1 MKTFHS
7 LNFCDSQN
15 YATHRRSVE
24 CFSGNFLHWLF
35 AAVIATSGCCLFSV
49 CVASREK
56 KREIERERKT
66 VREKE
71 SRSEFAAAKAA
82 STFVQANEGEMCE
95 HSWASLKS
103 SPYPLFY
110 CSYI

>member
-49 CVASREK
+49 CGQQ
-56 KREIERERKT
+56 
-66 VREKE
+66 REKE
-71 SRSEFAAAKAA
+71 RDRKREKDSQR
-82 STFVQANEGEMCE
+82 EGEQKRVCGGQ
-95 HSWASLKS
+95 SSLNFCAGK
-103 SPYPLFY
+103 
-110 CSYI
+110 